1 MRKLTLADLADPIAY
16 ERERSAFRARV
27 IALKKNRRVPV
38 GDCITLV
45 FENRDTARFQIQ
57 EMCRVERIV
66 DPAAIQAEVDV
77 YNTLIPD
84 EGELSA
90 TLLVELDDAQKIRAL
105 LDRLIGVNERL
116 FLEVDGDRIQ
126 AQFDP
131 GTYRE
136 DRVAAVH
143 YLRFRLTSK
152 AIQAFKSGNREI
164 ALVIDHR
171 HYRGRTVILGPV
183 RKALVED
190 LA

>member
-1 MRKLTLADLADPIAY
+1 MRKLCLADIADLTAY
-16 ERERSAFRARV
+16 ERERPEFRARV
-27 IALKKNRRVPV
+27 IALKKHRRVPV

-66 DPAAIQAEVDV
+66 NPEAIQAEVDV
-77 YNTLIPD
+77 YNTLIPE

-90 TLLVELDDAQKIRAL
+90 TLLVELDDQQRVRAL
-105 LDRLIGVNERL
+105 LDRLIGVNERV
-116 FLEVDGDRIQ
+116 FLEVDGSRIQ

-143 YLRFRLTSK
+143 YIRFRLTPE
-152 AIQAFKSGNREI
+152 AIQDFKAGGREI
-164 ALVIDHR
+164 ALVIDHPN
-171 HYRGRTVILGPV
+171 YRARTVLSTET
-183 RKALVED
+183 RKALAED
-190 LA
+190 LE